1 MRECEIAQ
9 FKSAIPQF
17 RNFAI
22 QMRVLH
28 VIPSVSER
36 SGGPGMAIVPMCRA
50 LQAQGIE
57 VVLVATDAGLQEV
70 DRAHESARAVDHE
83 GVPAIFFPSQFGESF
98 KYSRPLSVW
107 LNANVHWFDAA
118 HIHAVFNHSSV
129 AAARECRKA
138 RVPYVIRPLGTLDPW
153 SMKQKPLRK
162 RMFWSIVG
170 KTMMSGAA
178 AVHYT
183 SQSEQIATEALL
195 GVIHGQVIPL
205 GIDVDHFSTNG
216 MHRDPYVLVIS
227 RLHPKKGLDVLIDAF
242 TALTQRPEFDQWKLI
257 IAGDGP
263 RDHVALLKQKASAAQ
278 DRIEFPGWI
287 EGARK
292 EEMLRHA
299 SLLAL
304 PSYQENFGLC
314 VMEAL
319 ARSVPVLIS
328 PHVNL
333 AGDVETANAGWVAPV
348 ESEALSAT
356 LATAL
361 GDADELAKRGRAGKL
376 LSQRY
381 SWERA
386 ATSLAGL
393 YTGITNGST
402 GVHRV

>member
-1 MRECEIAQ
+1 
-9 FKSAIPQF
+9 
-17 RNFAI
+17 
-22 QMRVLH
+22 MRVLH

-50 LQAQGIE
+50 LQKRGVE
-57 VVLVATDAGLQEV
+57 VVLVTTDAAMRKFEFCQAL
-70 DRAHESARAVDHE
+70 DYE
-83 GVPAIFFPSQFGESF
+83 GVPAIFFPHQLGESF

-107 LNANVHWFDAA
+107 LKQNVNGYELA

-129 AAARECRKA
+129 AAARECRKQ

-153 SMKQKPLRK
+153 SMKQKSLRK
-162 RMFWSIVG
+162 RLFWSLAG
-170 KTMMSGAA
+170 ESMLSGAA

-183 SQSEQIATEALL
+183 SRAERTATECLL
-195 GVIHGQVIPL
+195 GVNHGQVIPL
-205 GIDVDHFSTNG
+205 GIEAIGDSVNDGLVDRSLS
-216 MHRDPYVLVIS
+216 PYVLVLS
-227 RLHPKKGLDVLIDAF
+227 RLHPKKGLEVLIDAF
-242 TALTQRPEFDQWKLI
+242 IALEQRAEFDRWRLV

-263 RDHVALLKQKASAAQ
+263 TDHVNLLKRKAAPLQ
-278 DRIEFPGWI
+278 ERIVFTGWLDG
-287 EGARK
+287 ERK
-292 EEMLRHA
+292 EQMLRNA

-319 ARSVPVLIS
+319 ARSVPVLLS

-333 AGDVETANAGWVAPV
+333 ADEIEEANAGWIAPV
-348 ESEALSAT
+348 EREALSTT

-361 GDADELAKRGRAGKL
+361 NDPEELTKRGSAGKL

-386 ATSLAGL
+386 ATELANL
-393 YTGITNGST
+393 YTQITNGST
-402 GVHRV
+402 RVH